1 MDDLYEVLG
10 VPKTASSDEIK
21 KAYRE
26 AAFKYHPDKNP
37 GDAAAE
43 EKFKKI
49 NAAYAVLGDEAKR
62 SQYDMYGNTE
72 TQSTGWNNTTQT
84 QYGYSGYDPFEEFF
98 RNAQQ
103 SAQQRQYTYT
113 YYNNS
118 DNQRKTGYTRRD
130 ALSSLIKNILTLLTG
145 FFLLTSSFYLGIF
158 GFFISI
164 VLIANG
170 ISGSVRALQALLRLG
185 SDK

>member
-1 MDDLYEVLG
+1 MDDLYEDLG

-37 GDAAAE
+37 DDAAAE

-62 SQYDMYGNTE
+62 SQYDMYGNE
-72 TQSTGWNNTTQT
+72 GTQSNTWNNNTQT

-113 YYNNS
+113 YY
-118 DNQRKTGYTRRD
+118 DTGRQEKSRFTKRE
-130 ALSSLIKNILTLLTG
+130 AWNSLIKNILMLLTG
-145 FFLLTSSFYLGIF
+145 LFMVTSGFILGIF

-170 ISGSVRALQALLRLG
+170 ISGTARALQALLRLG

>member
-10 VPKTASSDEIK
+10 VPKTASCEEIK

-26 AAFKYHPDKNP
+26 AAFKYHPDQNP
-37 GDAAAE
+37 GDNLAE

-49 NAAYAVLGDEAKR
+49 NAAYSVLGDETKR
-62 SQYDMYGNTE
+62 AEYDRYGSTE
-72 TQSTGWNNTTQT
+72 TQTNSWNNTQQT

-113 YYNNS
+113 YY
-118 DNQRKTGYTRRD
+118 DTGRQQKSRYTKRE
-130 ALSSLIKNILTLLTG
+130 AWNSLIKNILMLLTG
-145 FFLLTSSFYLGIF
+145 LFMLSSGFFLGIF

-170 ISGSVRALQALLRLG
+170 ISGTTHALQALLRLG